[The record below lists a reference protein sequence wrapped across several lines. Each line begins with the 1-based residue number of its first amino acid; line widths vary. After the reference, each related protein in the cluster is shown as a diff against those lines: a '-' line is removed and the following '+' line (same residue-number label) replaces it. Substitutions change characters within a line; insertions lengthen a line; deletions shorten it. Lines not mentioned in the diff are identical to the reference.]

1 MANLAV
7 EHDEGFATVILDR
20 PAAMNALSR
29 ALRQELIRAMAE
41 LAKDDRVRAVI
52 LTGRG
57 DRAFTAGVDLKELA
71 GGQSAPFEIRED
83 DDPALAVSSCPKP
96 VIAAV
101 NGVAITGG
109 LELMLACD
117 ILIASTTARFADT
130 HVRVGILPGWGLSQR
145 LPLLIGPSRA
155 KEMSLTGNFIDA
167 QTALQWGLV
176 NRVTAPEDLLAEAR
190 RIAADIASCAPRA
203 VQHYKRTIDIGLALE
218 ERLAMERGRSVE
230 WLTETPLQNID
241 ETRRAVQSRGRQ
253 QN

>member
-1 MANLAV
+1 MANLTV
-7 EHDEGFATVILDR
+7 EHEDGFATVILDR
-20 PAAMNALSR
+20 PEAMNALSR
-29 ALRQELIRAMAE
+29 ALRAELIATMAS
-41 LAKDDRVRAVI
+41 LSNNASVRAVI

-71 GGQSAPFEIRED
+71 SGQAAPFEIRAD
-83 DDPALAVSSCPKP
+83 DDPALAVASCAKP

-167 QTALQWGLV
+167 ETALQWGLV
-176 NRVTAPEDLLAEAR
+176 NRLTAPAGLLAEAR
-190 RIAADIASCAPRA
+190 RIASDIASCDPRA
-203 VQHYKRTIDIGLALE
+203 VQHYKRTIDMGLALE
-218 ERLAMERGRSVE
+218 ERLAMERRRSVE
-230 WLTETPLQNID
+230 WLTETPLRNMD
-241 ETRRAVQSRGRQ
+241 ETRRAVQNRGRH